1 MTDSIKKQQSMT
13 PKNLNYK
20 PFKSNFDITDQNK
33 KDKNDEIELFDVL
46 QNFSTGGLG
55 IKNYE
60 MLI

>member
-1 MTDSIKKQQSMT
+1 MT